1 MSEARQRGSEY
12 VSLRRLGMSRFR
24 HPPWLCQAS
33 SGAVAPPAPIC
44 SHRLP
49 RLPAPAGDTRC
60 ISWRQLAEAIHAVM
74 AWEGG
79 NGSQHGGPSRGDPW
93 QMDRQRR
100 QRRDLKRDEQ
110 RAASHAPA
118 RRAEWSCGRCGKRNY
133 MYKWNCR
140 ECDKEF
146 AEETDVVHGWHPAVQ
161 VGGPALQAG
170 IPAGS
175 AGLSPEVLAAQL
187 LGMPSTEA
195 DGSSGTLAAV
205 PDLTACPPGAAAAGP
220 TRPEV
225 AAEDQSGGPQKRW
238 GPRPPSRPLP
248 GLANPGLPH
257 GQLSEANGDLQ
268 EAVPRAAEG
277 ASGGA
282 AASGLDVI
290 PAQEHTRAMEYTLKF
305 LVEGF
310 RQAQKRAEDART
322 GLSLAQDAL
331 EQAQDDHRVA
341 RKEAATAETALS
353 EAAEEV
359 AVRLATEEASK
370 AAELVP
376 IMRDMVHAIRKR
388 NMKEVLA
395 VSRRAE
401 ALLTEQELGIARGGE
416 Q

>member
-1 MSEARQRGSEY
+1 M
-12 VSLRRLGMSRFR
+12 
-24 HPPWLCQAS
+24 
-33 SGAVAPPAPIC
+33 
-44 SHRLP
+44 
-49 RLPAPAGDTRC
+49 
-60 ISWRQLAEAIHAVM
+60 
-74 AWEGG
+74 
-79 NGSQHGGPSRGDPW
+79 
-93 QMDRQRR
+93 
-100 QRRDLKRDEQ
+100 
-110 RAASHAPA
+110 
-118 RRAEWSCGRCGKRNY
+118 
-133 MYKWNCR
+133 
-140 ECDKEF
+140 
-146 AEETDVVHGWHPAVQ
+146 
-161 VGGPALQAG
+161 
-170 IPAGS
+170 
-175 AGLSPEVLAAQL
+175 SPEVLAAQL

-238 GPRPPSRPLP
+238 GSRPPSRPLP

-282 AASGLDVI
+282 ATSGLDVI
-290 PAQEHTRAMEYTLKF
+290 PAQEHTRAMDYTLKF

-322 GLSLAQDAL
+322 GLSLAQDAR

-376 IMRDMVHAIRKR
+376 IMRDMVQAIREH
-388 NMKEVLA
+388 NMIDLLA